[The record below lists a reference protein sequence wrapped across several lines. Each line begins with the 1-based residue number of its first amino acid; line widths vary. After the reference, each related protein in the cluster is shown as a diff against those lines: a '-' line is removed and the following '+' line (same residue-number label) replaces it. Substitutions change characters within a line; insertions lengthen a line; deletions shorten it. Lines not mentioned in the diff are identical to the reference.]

1 MTPNAAKLRLEETNL
16 RTLKNKTSQ
25 TYIVANFRL

>member
-25 TYIVANFRL
+25 TYIANFRL